1 MHSTDTMTKTIRTV
15 IVTQLDP
22 FYIPLFFDSFFR
34 SLEDKTETIKLQGVV
49 IQKPLG
55 NKTRKGLAK
64 RVIGLYGLWGTV
76 LKTLELVRNRVGD
89 KIHRTT
95 RIGRPRSIASIVES
109 NGYDLIPHTDV
120 NGSAFIQFLKKEEI
134 DLVVSVSASQIF
146 KEELLG
152 IPPLGCINLHNGELP
167 KYKGML
173 PNFWQMFNGETHTTL
188 TIHRMA
194 VKLDEGDIIFTRK
207 TEIGSNTTLEELI
220 KRTKENSA
228 SALMDLLI
236 DIAGGATLDGDP
248 PGDNDSA
255 YYTFPK
261 KEDVQE
267 FRRRGY
273 RVL

>member
-1 MHSTDTMTKTIRTV
+1 MTKTLRIV

-22 FYIPLFFDSFFR
+22 FYIPLFFDAFFK
-34 SLEDKTETIKLQGVV
+34 SLGEKRDTVVLQGVV

-64 RVIGLYGLWGTV
+64 RVLGLYGFWGTV
-76 LKTLELVRNRVGD
+76 QKTLELMRNRVGD
-89 KIHRTT
+89 KLHRAVNL
-95 RIGRPRSIASIVES
+95 GRPRSIASIVES
-109 NGYDLIPHTDV
+109 NGYDVIPHTDV
-120 NGSAFIQFLKKEEI
+120 NGPAFIQMLKDEEI

-146 KEELLG
+146 KEELLSV
-152 IPPLGCINLHNGELP
+152 PPLGCINMHNGELP

-194 VKLDEGDIIFTRK
+194 AKLDEGDIVFTRK
-207 TEIGSNTTLEELI
+207 TEIGADTTLEELI

-236 DIAGGATLDGDP
+236 GIANGQSLEGTP
-248 PGDNDSA
+248 PGEENST

-261 KEDVQE
+261 KEDVRE
-267 FRRRGY
+267 FRKRGY